1 MENENKKSEEAV
13 LLRQKAE
20 EKLKQK
26 DPLDKASLTNYE
38 TLKLLHEFQVHE
50 IELEMKNEELL
61 LARKKAEEATQ
72 KFRDLYDF
80 APSGYLT
87 LDKECKIVQ
96 LNLTASSMLEKER
109 SYLVNS
115 DFKLSLTQ
123 DTLPEL
129 NDFFQKVFK
138 TDSKEICTV
147 QLKGKN
153 NNSIFVHLDGKV
165 DADRQKCL
173 ITAVDITEQ
182 KQAQKKI
189 EKKMNELETIN
200 NHMVGRELKMIELK
214 YEINKLLK
222 QLGETEKY

>member
-26 DPLDKASLTNYE
+26 DALDKASLTNYE

-189 EKKMNELETIN
+189 ERKMNELETIN

-222 QLGETEKY
+222 QLGEPEKY